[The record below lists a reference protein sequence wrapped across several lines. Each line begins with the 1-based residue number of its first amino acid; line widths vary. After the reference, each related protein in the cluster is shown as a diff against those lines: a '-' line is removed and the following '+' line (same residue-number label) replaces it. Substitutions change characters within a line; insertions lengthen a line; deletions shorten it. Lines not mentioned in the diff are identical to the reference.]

1 MINKI
6 RRPLARL
13 IQEKKKKER
22 TWHTNKIQNEKGKV
36 AIPTD

>member
-13 IQEKKKKER
+13 IQEKKKKKKE
-22 TWHTNKIQNEKGKV
+22 HDIQIKYRMKREK
-36 AIPTD
+36 

>member
-13 IQEKKKKER
+13 IQEKKKENDKQIKYR
-22 TWHTNKIQNEKGKV
+22 MKREKL
-36 AIPTD
+36 